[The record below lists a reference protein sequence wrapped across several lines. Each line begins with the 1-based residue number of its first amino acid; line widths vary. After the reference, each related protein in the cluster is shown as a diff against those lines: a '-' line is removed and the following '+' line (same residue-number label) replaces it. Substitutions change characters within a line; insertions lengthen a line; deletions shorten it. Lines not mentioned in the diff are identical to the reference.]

1 MNTDSELV
9 VVGGET
15 VSTLNDAH
23 WVRVRQFNSI
33 PDDFIASLERFS
45 FADVRPSGAKGGNL
59 LAFSKARRSR
69 CPVPVSPFWRED

>member
-1 MNTDSELV
+1 MNEL

-15 VSTLNDAH
+15 VTTLNDEH
-23 WVRVRQFNSI
+23 WIRVRQFNAV

-45 FADVRPSGAKGGNL
+45 FADFRPSGAKGGNL